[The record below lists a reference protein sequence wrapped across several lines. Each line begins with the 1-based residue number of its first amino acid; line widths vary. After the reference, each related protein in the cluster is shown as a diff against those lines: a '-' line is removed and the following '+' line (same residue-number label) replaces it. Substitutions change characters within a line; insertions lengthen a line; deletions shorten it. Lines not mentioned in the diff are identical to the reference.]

1 MNEESYNPEQVPFAF
16 AFKDQGK
23 VLLQVSRDGRIF
35 WYGDQNTAI
44 KAFWDTCEKMN
55 PLRARV
61 EELEERIRDMGL
73 VP

>member
-1 MNEESYNPEQVPFAF
+1 MAYDDTPPAF
-16 AFKDQGK
+16 AFSFKNDGK
-23 VLLQVSRDGRIF
+23 ELLRITRNGQLLWF
-35 WYGDQNTAI
+35 GEQSEAV
-44 KAFWDTCEKMN
+44 KAFWDACEKMN